1 MRNIFIFAL
10 LISSVFCSAFQV
22 EAFGPAA
29 DDFSCANL
37 DQIPVSFGIR
47 INNQEKLCLWEN
59 GVWNSYSYFVNTGL
73 TIRGTCMLNAD
84 TMLVAMGDLTY
95 SDGIY
100 NFDVNTHTWQ
110 LNNWSMVPNFVKS
123 NPYNQLYY
131 VGERD
136 GLFYSADGYSWSMI
150 SSLGSNECNS
160 IAWYNNNVITNNGQI
175 VYYSTDNGVSWQQS
189 SISNLRS
196 FRFSD
201 NGVLYAIM
209 DVLSDSDGLWL
220 SNDFGANWTNILY
233 TSALSCIGPIYN
245 DSVTLGWRESYA
257 DSCFVGMLNSSG
269 EVTFFNHPALNA
281 PVKQMDNF
289 PYINTPSFYVLNSSG
304 CFYVTSFLVGTEDPV
319 IPEIPPAKISAFP
332 NPAIS
337 YADIYLTKTGPEPC
351 ELNIYNLKGQ
361 KVRNLKVTKTLKEQT
376 LSWDLKDNHSS
387 PISAG
392 MYLLILQDTKGN
404 CLAKT
409 KLAVFK

>member
-1 MRNIFIFAL
+1 MRNIFIFTL
-10 LISSVFCSAFQV
+10 LISAVFCSAFQV
-22 EAFGPAA
+22 DTFGPVA

-37 DQIPVSFGIR
+37 DQMPASFGIR
-47 INNQEKLCLWEN
+47 INNQEKLSLWEN
-59 GVWNSYSYFVNTGL
+59 GVWNSYSYFVNPGL

-201 NGVLYAIM
+201 DKVLYAIM
-209 DVLSDSDGLWL
+209 DVLSDSDGLL
-220 SNDFGANWTNILY
+220 
-233 TSALSCIGPIYN
+233 
-245 DSVTLGWRESYA
+245 
-257 DSCFVGMLNSSG
+257 
-269 EVTFFNHPALNA
+269 
-281 PVKQMDNF
+281 
-289 PYINTPSFYVLNSSG
+289 
-304 CFYVTSFLVGTEDPV
+304 
-319 IPEIPPAKISAFP
+319 AF
-332 NPAIS
+332 
-337 YADIYLTKTGPEPC
+337 
-351 ELNIYNLKGQ
+351 
-361 KVRNLKVTKTLKEQT
+361 
-376 LSWDLKDNHSS
+376 
-387 PISAG
+387 
-392 MYLLILQDTKGN
+392 
-404 CLAKT
+404 
-409 KLAVFK
+409 